1 MSTQS
6 IDPITSH
13 AIVATNSTLNY
24 FKTIG
29 NIIMIEYKHFEEMC
43 KQTDARIF
51 RILNGEYRLEIV
63 NACKATKPR
72 VPFTLCIN
80 EEVSN
85 NLLEQSIYRKH
96 WILKQMNK
104 KRGAA
109 NNLTSGVGS

>member
-13 AIVATNSTLNY
+13 SIVATDRTLNY

-51 RILNGEYRLEIV
+51 KILNGEYRLEIV

-96 WILKQMNK
+96 WILECNEEIEGK
-104 KRGAA
+104 KYYLVVLR
-109 NNLTSGVGS
+109 